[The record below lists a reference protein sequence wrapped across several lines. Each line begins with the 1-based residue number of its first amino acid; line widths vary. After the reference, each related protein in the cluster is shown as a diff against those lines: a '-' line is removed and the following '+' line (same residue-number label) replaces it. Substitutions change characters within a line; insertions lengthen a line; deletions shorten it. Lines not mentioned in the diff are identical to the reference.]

1 MAIETRIQPKQT
13 AQNIA
18 YAVICLGLA
27 IWGWYDYTVTIPAEE
42 AAYAEFVAA
51 EQAKSEIEKVR
62 NGGAVLDD
70 AQKAAFRDAEA
81 VLAKYT
87 EKPAQPA
94 AYDKPVQLWLY
105 IVGCG
110 VLGTP
115 WFLYAQW
122 QLSRRRYRLHD
133 DGSFECADGRFTR
146 DEIAG
151 IDLSRWMSK
160 SMATVETTHGR
171 KILLDDFK
179 YKGVEDIVAA
189 FAARFYPGEWT
200 SDARP
205 IGDPKSRDTK
215 KALAEQAAADAGQ
228 DAGSGEDPA
237 QKAENG

>member
-27 IWGWYDYTVTIPAEE
+27 IWGWYDYSVAIPAEE

-51 EQAKSEIEKVR
+51 EQAKSEVEQLR

-70 AQKAAFRDAEA
+70 AQKTVFRDAEA

-110 VLGTP
+110 LLSTP
-115 WFLYAQW
+115 WFVYSQW
-122 QLSRRRYRLHD
+122 RLSRRRYRLHD
-133 DGSFECADGRFTR
+133 DGSFECAEGRFSR
-146 DEIAG
+146 DEITG

-160 SMATVETTHGR
+160 SIATVETSVGV
-171 KILLDDFK
+171 KIALDDFK

-215 KALAEQAAADAGQ
+215 KAQAEAAA
-228 DAGSGEDPA
+228 AGSQTDGGSDTETPGDST
-237 QKAENG
+237 GR